1 MTRKVIGPV
10 KAYRPDIDGLRA
22 LAVLAVIGFHLD
34 LNFLAGGHVGV
45 DVFFVLSGFL
55 ITSTITQKV
64 INKQFSIKT
73 FYLQRINRLFPALL
87 ATVGA
92 TFIAS
97 LFVLLPNDF
106 ERFSLSSIAALFS
119 ASNFLFWSEAGYWD
133 VSSNTKPLLHTW
145 SLGVEEQF
153 YVIYPV
159 LLLLIFRTGINT
171 AKCLLALAAIGI
183 IICYF
188 YTTADTSGAF
198 FLLPA
203 RFFQFFIGGALAAL
217 MHEGTIQ
224 TLVLKKHARW
234 LLLCTGLGL
243 ILYACVAF
251 GNTTYPGL
259 YALAPSLGALL
270 VIMSGSSVIGQG
282 YLGKI
287 FLENP
292 ACSWLGRISYS
303 LYLTHWPI
311 IVLYRYSTNEI
322 LSTVEVL
329 ALLIASIVTGAILH
343 YCIEKKFYASRFNTT
358 DNSQPKSKNHPRQTL
373 ITLALGLFMAAIS
386 LHAWLN
392 NGWPW
397 RFESLSYSADDIKAA
412 AYNRFA
418 YFSKSCPV
426 EKWPLNENCIGRDAK
441 TILFFGNSH
450 EPDGISFMQA
460 GYPETLK
467 KYNLVTFGTF
477 NDCKNLLRKK
487 QQWKSDNE
495 HCQNRLNHL
504 FDPAFVA
511 NIDVIVYSAHH
522 TFLPHN
528 RGGWEIMNDLK
539 KINHT
544 IKIITIGDYIE
555 TNTPCVKLLNETGS
569 TASCF
574 ASDNIAYA
582 VTNVKTQALYL
593 EFSFL
598 IDLYIDRLDHLCAN
612 ENLTSC
618 LSESP
623 QGVPYSFDK
632 HHISLEFSEM
642 SGRLYAKKNPTLF
655 SDILNEPITAP

>member
-1 MTRKVIGPV
+1 MQQASGAI

-22 LAVLAVIGFHLD
+22 IAVLAVIGFHLD
-34 LNFLAGGHVGV
+34 VSLLAGGHIGV

-55 ITSTITQKV
+55 ITSTITQKTL
-64 INKQFSIKT
+64 NKQFSIKT
-73 FYLQRINRLFPALL
+73 FYRQRINRLFPALL
-87 ATVGA
+87 ATVA
-92 TFIAS
+92 TTFIAS

-106 ERFSLSSIAALFS
+106 ERLSLSSIAALFS

-153 YVIYPV
+153 YLIYP
-159 LLLLIFRTGINT
+159 LLLLFIFRTRINT
-171 AKCLLALAAIGI
+171 AKFLLALTVLGA

-188 YTTADTSGAF
+188 YTKADTSGAF

-217 MHEGTIQ
+217 IHEEAIQ
-224 TLVLKKHARW
+224 KLIIKKHAKW

-251 GNTTYPGL
+251 GNTIYPGL

-270 VIMSGSSVIGQG
+270 VILSGSSAIGQG
-282 YLGKI
+282 YLGRI

-292 ACSWLGRISYS
+292 VCSWLGRISYS

-322 LSTVEVL
+322 LLPLEVL
-329 ALLIASIVTGAILH
+329 ALLTASIVTGALLH
-343 YCIEKKFYASRFNTT
+343 YRIEKKFYASRFNT
-358 DNSQPKSKNHPRQTL
+358 DCARPKSKAQPRKTL
-373 ITLALGLFMAAIS
+373 VILTLGLIMAAIS

-392 NGWPW
+392 QGWPW
-397 RFESLSYSADDIKAA
+397 RFENLSYSAEDIKAA
-412 AYNRFA
+412 SYKRFA

-460 GYPETLK
+460 GYSEALK

-511 NIDVIVYSAHH
+511 NIDIIIYSAHH

-528 RGGWEIMNDLK
+528 RGGWEIMEDLK
-539 KINHT
+539 AINHT
-544 IKIITIGDYIE
+544 LKIITIGDYIE
-555 TNTPCVKLLNETGS
+555 TKTPCVKFLNETGS
-569 TASCF
+569 TENCF
-574 ASDNIAYA
+574 ASDNISYA
-582 VTNVKTQALYL
+582 VKNVETQELYL

-598 IDLYIDRLDHLCAN
+598 IDLYIDRLDLLCTSD
-612 ENLTSC
+612 NLASC

-642 SGRLYAKKNPTLF
+642 SGRLYAKKKPTLF
-655 SDILNEPITAP
+655 SDILNDPTTSH

>member
-1 MTRKVIGPV
+1 MQQITRPLKT
-10 KAYRPDIDGLRA
+10 YRPDIDGLRA
-22 LAVLAVIGFHLD
+22 IAVLAVIAFHLD
-34 LNFLAGGHVGV
+34 LSLFAGGHIGV

-55 ITSTITQKV
+55 ITFTITQKTL
-64 INKQFSIKT
+64 NKKFSIKT

-153 YVIYPV
+153 YLIYP
-159 LLLLIFRTGINT
+159 LLLLFIFRTRINT
-171 AKCLLALAAIGI
+171 AKFLLALTVLGV

-188 YTTADTSGAF
+188 YTQADTSGAF

-217 MHEGTIQ
+217 VHEGAIQ
-224 TLVLKKHARW
+224 KLIIKKHARW

-251 GNTTYPGL
+251 GNTLYPGL

-270 VIMSGSSVIGQG
+270 VIMSGSSAIGQG
-282 YLGKI
+282 CLGRI

-292 ACSWLGRISYS
+292 VFSWLGRISYS

-311 IVLYRYSTNEI
+311 IVLYRYSTNET
-322 LSTVEVL
+322 LTPVEVL
-329 ALLIASIVTGAILH
+329 SLLTASIITGAILH
-343 YCIEKKFYASRFNTT
+343 YCIEKKFYASRFNI
-358 DNSQPKSKNHPRQTL
+358 DNSQPQHKTQPRQTL

-397 RFESLSYSADDIKAA
+397 RFDNLSYSAEDIKAA
-412 AYNRFA
+412 SYKRFA

-426 EKWPLNENCIGRDAK
+426 EKL
-441 TILFFGNSH
+441 S
-450 EPDGISFMQA
+450 
-460 GYPETLK
+460 
-467 KYNLVTFGTF
+467 
-477 NDCKNLLRKK
+477 
-487 QQWKSDNE
+487 
-495 HCQNRLNHL
+495 
-504 FDPAFVA
+504 
-511 NIDVIVYSAHH
+511 
-522 TFLPHN
+522 
-528 RGGWEIMNDLK
+528 
-539 KINHT
+539 
-544 IKIITIGDYIE
+544 
-555 TNTPCVKLLNETGS
+555 
-569 TASCF
+569 
-574 ASDNIAYA
+574 
-582 VTNVKTQALYL
+582 
-593 EFSFL
+593 L
-598 IDLYIDRLDHLCAN
+598 I
-612 ENLTSC
+612 
-618 LSESP
+618 
-623 QGVPYSFDK
+623 
-632 HHISLEFSEM
+632 HI
-642 SGRLYAKKNPTLF
+642 
-655 SDILNEPITAP
+655 